1 MTVGKLPSRQ
11 EILDFLQTANRET
24 GKREIARAFGIKG
37 GDRIALKELLR
48 DMANDGLITGSRR
61 KLTRPGVLPSVTVI
75 EIVARD
81 PDGEFVG
88 RPGTWDE
95 EHGPA
100 PRIVMA
106 ESKRGTGPVA
116 GIGDRVLAR
125 ITPLGADADYPY
137 QARTIKRL
145 ARATQRLLGIFR
157 ALPGG
162 TGVIDP
168 VDRKQLKAG
177 EARID
182 SLKAQLAKDRKAHDT
197 AAIKQDEKAL
207 NDAREAQE
215 RELDRMKRED
225 ARLKAVEAKVRKE
238 RDAVGDT
245 RSDLKQ
251 ERSSVRSGDLRQDQ
265 RQFAR
270 DTVTLDKDKARR
282 DSVQDALAR
291 DRTRTKAIEARID
304 SLRTQLA
311 KDRKASDT
319 AAIKQDE
326 AALDAAQKAHTNALD
341 QQQREV
347 ALLKQVDAK
356 TRKQADTTN
365 DVHRDIKHDRSAE
378 RAHSTQASS
387 RRR

>member
-1 MTVGKLPSRQ
+1 MFPIR
-11 EILDFLQTANRET
+11 TAVVTALLALAVTSLGAAQNATDSTRRDLKQDNR
-24 GKREIARAFGIKG
+24 
-37 GDRIALKELLR
+37 AL
-48 DMANDGLITGSRR
+48 
-61 KLTRPGVLPSVTVI
+61 
-75 EIVARD
+75 ARD
-81 PDGEFVG
+81 TVKLHQDIAMRDSVSN
-88 RPGTWDE
+88 
-95 EHGPA
+95 A
-100 PRIVMA
+100 
-106 ESKRGTGPVA
+106 
-116 GIGDRVLAR
+116 LA
-125 ITPLGADADYPY
+125 
-137 QARTIKRL
+137 Q
-145 ARATQRLLGIFR
+145 
-157 ALPGG
+157 
-162 TGVIDP
+162 
-168 VDRKQLKAG
+168 DRKQLKAG